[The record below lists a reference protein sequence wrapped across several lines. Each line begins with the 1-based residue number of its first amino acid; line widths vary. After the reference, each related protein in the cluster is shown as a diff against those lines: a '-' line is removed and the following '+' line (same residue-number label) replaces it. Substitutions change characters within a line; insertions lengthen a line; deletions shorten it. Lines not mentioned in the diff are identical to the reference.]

1 MVKYKEKIRDTH
13 YFCLHYEQG
22 LVSHETSRV
31 QGPTSTI
38 RVCIINGDLRGLM
51 GGRSGRVATQLS
63 VSSSSIPTSSLSG
76 SLRVLLKNRSVDF
89 LLGFHEPVRR
99 KSSVFVFL
107 CRTLLANFC
116 ISMTHRQNTS
126 ERKTG
131 SFILAI
137 NG

>member
-1 MVKYKEKIRDTH
+1 MGKYKEKIRDTH

-22 LVSHETSRV
+22 LVSHETK
-31 QGPTSTI
+31 QSTL
-38 RVCIINGDLRGLM
+38 RTYWVCIINGDLRGLM